1 MFAAHGTIFV
11 TELDAL
17 FDSCV
22 SGRKSEAPASCRSVG
37 QVVGRTELPR
47 QLVLPTTLCGF
58 NPHRHGKPTGCL
70 SESHRPQHWPMGKN
84 RP

>member
-47 QLVLPTTLCGF
+47 QLVLADNLVRVQSSSPREA
-58 NPHRHGKPTGCL
+58 HRLPF
-70 SESHRPQHWPMGKN
+70 
-84 RP
+84 